1 MERWQAWMRA
11 HVSRTP
17 KPTPIDSPL
26 PRLKPKPCVILF
38 DVYGT
43 LLAPLHGDL
52 EEPLRRRRAQESF
65 LKTALNFGFSENTGL
80 IWADNFYRAVAEE
93 HEHGRALGI
102 AHPEV
107 LVEDIW
113 KKLLLAAPDALI
125 PTSNPMDLAM
135 YRELVAN
142 PVSPYEGVAE
152 MIRALHRQGYVL
164 GLASNAQ
171 FYTRPILEYIL
182 EISLHAVFDARWTF
196 FSYEL
201 GFAKPDPHF
210 FRLIATRARCL
221 GLDPKAVL
229 MVGND
234 PVNDMEAAHL
244 HGLQTLLFLPGS
256 PASPR
261 ELPWAGPSI
270 HRFDALVRALLKN
283 A

>member
-1 MERWQAWMRA
+1 MERWQVWMQA

-17 KPTPIDSPL
+17 KPTPKDSPL
-26 PRLKPKPCVILF
+26 PRFNPKPRVILF

-43 LLAPLHGDL
+43 LLTTLHGDL
-52 EEPLRRRRAQESF
+52 EEQLRRHRAQESF
-65 LKTALNFGFSENTGL
+65 LKTALFFGFSELTGL
-80 IWADNFYRAVAEE
+80 MWAENFHRVLAEE

-107 LVEDIW
+107 LVEEIW
-113 KKLLLAAPDALI
+113 KKLIVKAPDAPILT
-125 PTSNPMDLAM
+125 PNPADLAM

-142 PVSPYEGVAE
+142 PVSAYEGAAE
-152 MIRALHRQGYVL
+152 MIKTLHRQGYVL

-201 GFAKPDPHF
+201 GFAKPNPHF
-210 FRLIATRARCL
+210 FRLIAARARCL
-221 GLDPKAVL
+221 GLHPKAVL

-234 PVNDMEAAHL
+234 PVNDMEAAQL

-256 PASPR
+256 CASPR
-261 ELPWAGPSI
+261 ELLWAGPSI
-270 HRFDALVRALLKN
+270 RRFDALVRALLKN